1 MHTRVPLLITSSRA
15 SSCVPGGVAPS
26 ANDVQPASC
35 QQKTDRYGLGFD
47 PHAGAEDVR
56 AAKKARLE
64 REQSEKARRRA
75 RPRNGHGHAF
85 GVGAL
90 EEPEDEEVLA
100 HTNENLSFEVVE
112 PTDEEAEPRQS
123 ACKQRKRLREQRK
136 QQLKREPHVDQ
147 STVSSL
153 FKPQSEGREGRHQ
166 RYQLPKVLVRTAAR
180 KLQSSVHGSNAFAR
194 CNLSSAGPKRKLEC
208 TTRALTQADGRL

>member
-1 MHTRVPLLITSSRA
+1 MHTRVPLLITSSF
-15 SSCVPGGVAPS
+15 VPGGVAPS

-35 QQKTDRYGLGFD
+35 QQKTDRHGLGFD

-64 REQSEKARRRA
+64 REQSEKA

-166 RYQLPKVLVRTAAR
+166 RYQLPKVLVRAAAR
-180 KLQSSVHGSNAFAR
+180 KLQSSVHRFNALAR
-194 CNLSSAGPKRKLEC
+194 CNLSSAGPKRKLDC